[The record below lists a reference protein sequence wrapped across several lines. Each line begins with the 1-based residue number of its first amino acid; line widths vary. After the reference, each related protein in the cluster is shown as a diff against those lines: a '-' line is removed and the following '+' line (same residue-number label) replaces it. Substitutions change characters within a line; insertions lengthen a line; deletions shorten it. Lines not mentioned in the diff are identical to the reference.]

1 MKTLI
6 TGGTGFIG
14 TNLVSRLDCPVVL
27 GRNPERIRKALKG
40 VEARQWDPAGEI
52 DPAVFA
58 GVDTVYHL
66 AGEPVFNGRWD
77 SEKKERIMRSRVEGT
92 RTMVRALARLAP
104 DQRPST
110 LISSSAIGY
119 YGSRGEEM
127 LTESSRPG
135 NDFLATVC
143 RRWEEEAM
151 LAEELGIRVVTP
163 RIGVVLG
170 RDGGAL
176 AKMLTPFK
184 LGLGGRLG
192 NGRQF
197 MSWIH
202 IDDLIGIMLHAV
214 KNPAVRGP
222 INGVTPN
229 PVTNRE
235 FTAALA
241 GALHRPAIL
250 PVPGFVLRA
259 ALGEFAAVLLGSQ
272 RVMPDKAI
280 QTGYKFIHPLVKGAM
295 QAAIN
300 P

>member
-1 MKTLI
+1 MKSLI

-14 TNLVSRLDCPVVL
+14 RHLINRLGSPVVL
-27 GRNPERIRKALKG
+27 GRDPDRIKKVLKN
-40 VEARQWDPAGEI
+40 VEARKWNPAGEI

-66 AGEPVFNGRWD
+66 AGEPVSDGRWD
-77 SEKKERIMRSRVEGT
+77 SEKKARIMGSRVDGT
-92 RTMVRALARLAP
+92 RSLVSSLARLEP
-104 DQRPST
+104 EQRPST
-110 LISSSAIGY
+110 LICSSAIGY

-127 LTESSRPG
+127 LTESSLPG
-135 NDFLATVC
+135 SDFLATVC

-151 LAEELGIRVVTP
+151 KAVELGVRVVTI

-170 RDGGAL
+170 KDGGAL

-192 NGRQF
+192 NGRQY

-202 IDDLIGIMLHAV
+202 IDDLIGIMLHAAQ
-214 KNPAVRGP
+214 NPEVHGP

-241 GALHRPAIL
+241 SALHRPAIL
-250 PVPGFVLRA
+250 PVPGCVLRA
-259 ALGEFAAVLLGSQ
+259 ALGEFATVLLGSQ
-272 RVMPDKAI
+272 RIRPDKAI
-280 QTGYKFIHPLVKGAM
+280 QTGYKFIYPLLQGAM

-300 P
+300 D